1 MLPQRTTRIA
11 TSTVQNDA
19 GIWTDCT
26 IPHPVAARVKLR
38 ATVLKRNAFQSACTL
53 WAGVLTN
60 VEKPMEKSNLKPG
73 HLKRI
78 KSLALLNDAQ
88 LAAFLNYIE
97 VVNLVQGVAL
107 FQEGHPGNSMFLI
120 LEGQMR
126 VVTRKRDSE
135 DSLLLRMMEAGDS
148 FGEIA
153 LLNQIPRSATV
164 EATKP
169 SVLIQIAAPALNQLL
184 LEQPVLAAQF
194 LFHVAKTLGRQL
206 TDLTTKLRVRS
217 AQVDLLS
224 HCH

>member
-1 MLPQRTTRIA
+1 MDK
-11 TSTVQNDA
+11 ST
-19 GIWTDCT
+19 
-26 IPHPVAARVKLR
+26 
-38 ATVLKRNAFQSACTL
+38 
-53 WAGVLTN
+53 
-60 VEKPMEKSNLKPG
+60 LKPG

-78 KSLALLNDAQ
+78 KSLALLDDAQ
-88 LAAFLNYIE
+88 LAAFLNYID
-97 VVNLVQGVAL
+97 VVNLAQGVEL
-107 FQEGHPGNSMFLI
+107 FHEGQAGDSMFLI

-126 VVTRKRDSE
+126 VFTRKRDSE
-135 DSLLLRMMEAGDS
+135 ESLLLRMLEAGDS

-153 LLNQIPRSATV
+153 LLSQIPRSATV

-169 SVLIQIAAPALNQLL
+169 SVLIKISAPMLNRLL
-184 LEQPVLAAQF
+184 TEQPALAAQF